1 MSFGSVTI
9 VPFSWSKWAVRK
21 ETTMSAFSTIS
32 EKMITKSL
40 RPGESNDSR
49 YGTVMSMASTQISV
63 S

>member
-1 MSFGSVTI
+1 
-9 VPFSWSKWAVRK
+9 
-21 ETTMSAFSTIS
+21 MSAFSTIS

-49 YGTVMSMASTQISV
+49 YGTAMSMASTQISV